1 MSSGRADSSAVM
13 NASPAMAGGGAQG
26 GNASPF
32 NVRIIGALIVA
43 GIIGFI
49 GYWVLT
55 AFAPELGGGQDGQGH
70 ALSRSAVGFSGL
82 VEVAKGVG
90 MDVRTIRDADEQVG
104 GADTQG
110 SGLLVLTPAEST
122 TAEELSARLEQVR
135 GPVLIVLPKS
145 TTNADPQRRGW
156 VSRRG
161 YVNSAAQALGSGTVA
176 EASSTPESSHIVEL
190 WDGPRFTLPLPD
202 VLQTLKVQS
211 SEVAKP
217 QVDGSH
223 FGTIEPLIANSNG
236 ILLGEFSNRSDTY
249 VLADPDLLNNQ
260 AMAND
265 ARAVAAIHLLESI
278 AGRGEPVGFDVVL
291 NGFGAGGKSLLRMA
305 FVPPFLGLTLC
316 LLVAAAFALWQGF
329 VRFGPPWRE
338 GRAIAL
344 GKAGLVANSAQLIV
358 QARRTPNFASRY
370 GAMVREAAA
379 RRLHAPTALTGAAL
393 DTWLDRF
400 TDRRGRH
407 FTTLLSDLERAQT
420 ANDCV
425 RSAAALGQWRKDI
438 VRDGD

>member
-1 MSSGRADSSAVM
+1 MDSSAIM
-13 NASPAMAGGGAQG
+13 NASPAMAVGGSGG

-32 NVRIIGALIVA
+32 DVRIIGALIAA

-70 ALSRSAVGFSGL
+70 ALSRSAIGFSGV
-82 VEVAKGVG
+82 VEVGKTVG
-90 MDVRTIRDADEQVG
+90 MDIRTIRDAEEQVG
-104 GADTQG
+104 GADTVN
-110 SGLLVLTPAEST
+110 SGLLIITPNVST
-122 TAEELSARLEQVR
+122 TAEELIARLDAVR

-145 TTNADPQRRGW
+145 TTNADPQHRGW

-161 YVNSAAQALGSGTVA
+161 YVDEPAQSLGSGFSA
-176 EASSTPESSHIVEL
+176 EASSAPESSRAVEL
-190 WDGPRFTLPLPD
+190 WDGPRFTLLLPD
-202 VLQTLKVQS
+202 VLQTIRVQQNA
-211 SEVAKP
+211 VAKA
-217 QVDGSH
+217 QASDDA
-223 FGTIEPLIANSNG
+223 FGELEPIISNSNG
-236 ILLGEFSNRSDTY
+236 ILLGEMTNRDETY
-249 VLADPDLLNNQ
+249 VLSDPDLINNL

-265 ARAVAAIHLLESI
+265 ARAVAALRLIESI

-358 QARRTPNFASRY
+358 QARRTPNFAARY

-379 RRLHAPTALTGAAL
+379 RRLHAPTALSGPAL

-400 TDRRGRH
+400 TDRRGRR